1 MSNGKKGYRVGK
13 KGKAGSMGS
22 VGGRA
27 GLLSYIQGSGKAAP
41 GGGHL
46 SKDSNNLGDE
56 VKLCGASLGKQ
67 EQGGCTA
74 GIK

>member
-1 MSNGKKGYRVGK
+1 MSNGKKGYRGGK
-13 KGKAGSMGS
+13 KAKQGRWG
-22 VGGRA
+22 VLRRA

-41 GGGHL
+41 GEGHL